1 MALIFNSYFIFLY
14 FWRSIFDFQKMAV
27 RVTCYIIF
35 FFVPFHY
42 LYLQYSRDG
51 VDFIIFSLFPSF
63 SLFVFIIQIHIH
75 SEDSADFWLNFI
87 VSLSN
92 LLIIN
97 LNRMYII
104 YKFLYFYN
112 LFLLILMKK
121 NLNFLDFN
129 FLIISNSDL
138 KKKTFKYLNYFYLNL
153 FCFFKSLSQKNYLQ
167 CLYYIYN
174 QN

>member
-1 MALIFNSYFIFLY
+1 
-14 FWRSIFDFQKMAV
+14 MAV

-92 LLIIN
+92 LFIIN
-97 LNRMYII
+97 LNRIYI

-121 NLNFLDFN
+121 NLNFLDLN
-129 FLIISNSDL
+129 FLIISNSNSDL